1 MKNHLSG
8 PDIDVDA
15 ETGSH
20 IEADERQSPFGQK
33 EEKSN
38 VQYLLKTTQ
47 YLHVSD
53 IIYEK
58 QSIKKNRREAKYN
71 KSGVNSY
78 CVVF

>member
-1 MKNHLSG
+1 MCS
-8 PDIDVDA
+8 
-15 ETGSH
+15 
-20 IEADERQSPFGQK
+20 
-33 EEKSN
+33 
-38 VQYLLKTTQ
+38 LLNTTQ

-58 QSIKKNRREAKYN
+58 QSIKKSRREAKYN